1 MVELVLLGSKACFYI
16 PQALP
21 IGQLGKGHTEIL
33 VEAGKLLDL
42 EVATVATD
50 ALMKNM
56 ERKMLHHLRENEL
69 AGVHGLP
76 LRTLLCED
84 GETAG
89 KFSSR

>member
-1 MVELVLLGSKACFYI
+1 MIELVLLGSKACFDI
-16 PQALP
+16 SQTLP
-21 IGQLGKGHTEIL
+21 VSKLSKGHTEIL
-33 VEAGKLLDL
+33 VEAGKLLDF

-69 AGVHGLP
+69 AGVHGFP

>member
-1 MVELVLLGSKACFYI
+1 MIELVLLGSQACLDV

-21 IGQLGKGHTEIL
+21 VGQLGKGHTEIL

-42 EVATVATD
+42 EVAAVAIDT
-50 ALMKNM
+50 LMKNM
-56 ERKMLHHLRENEL
+56 ERQMLHNLRENEL

-76 LRTLLCED
+76 LHTLLCED
-84 GETAG
+84 GDTAG